1 MIVILS
7 SLFPHFL
14 FLARSSSFLVFFPS
28 FLSSFT
34 FLVLSFSLHSTRT
47 FFFNCSLI
55 FLMLPFF
62 SLSSSRFP
70 TFLSFLSTYFFS
82 LPQFLSCFSFIFLLF
97 IISVCYSYL
106 SNPIYCLIYCRSF
119 SLHSSFIHPS
129 RYFAITLLLSLLLFY
144 INLLHCSLLSPS
156 FLCLY

>member
-129 RYFAITLLLSLLLFY
+129 YYFAITPTPFP
-144 INLLHCSLLSPS
+144 SP
-156 FLCLY
+156 FLY